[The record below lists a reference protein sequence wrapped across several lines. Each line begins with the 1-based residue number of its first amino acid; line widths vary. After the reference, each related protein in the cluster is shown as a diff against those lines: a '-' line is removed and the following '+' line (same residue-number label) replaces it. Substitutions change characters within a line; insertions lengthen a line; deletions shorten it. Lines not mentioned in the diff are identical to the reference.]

1 MSYRSLLKITD
12 LPTDRLQALGKLR
25 TVLVGTFNKSR
36 EQNHRMT
43 LLKATIKV
51 MHTKIVEFEKEEAKA
66 YDIKVA
72 AIEAADRAET
82 LAVAAESGIDLDERL
97 SNEKLADA
105 LSVALTTKTNE
116 ETT

>member
-1 MSYRSLLKITD
+1 
-12 LPTDRLQALGKLR
+12 
-25 TVLVGTFNKSR
+25 
-36 EQNHRMT
+36 MT
-43 LLKATIKV
+43 LLKATIKL

-105 LSVALTTKTNE
+105 LSVALSVALTTKTNE